1 MTLWLDA
8 QLSPTLAFSFRRT
21 CAVTCF
27 PVRELGLRDATDRD
41 IYMAARN
48 AQAIIVTNDLDFV
61 RLLERHGPPPQ
72 IVWLTCGNT
81 SNQRLMEIPSGYWPT
96 ISTLLSNGE
105 PLVEVGDEL
114 SH

>member
-8 QLSPTLAFSFRRT
+8 HLSPALALWFRRT
-21 CAVTCF
+21 CGISCF
-27 PVRELGLRDATDRD
+27 VVRELGLRDALDHD

-48 AQAIIVTNDLDFV
+48 AKAIVVTKDIDFV

-72 IVWLTCGNT
+72 ILWLTCGNT
-81 SNQRLMEIPSGYWPT
+81 SNERLVQILSSYWLT
-96 ISTLLSNGE
+96 ISELLRNGE

-114 SH
+114 SR